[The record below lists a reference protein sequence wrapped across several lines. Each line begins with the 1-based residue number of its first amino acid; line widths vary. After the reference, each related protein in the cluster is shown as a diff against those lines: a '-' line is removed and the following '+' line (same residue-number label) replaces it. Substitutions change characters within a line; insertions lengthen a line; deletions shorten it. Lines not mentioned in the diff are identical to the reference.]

1 MMHGLSRAS
10 LLRCNGCSNP
20 AVTDGACHRTRTDI
34 WPPSGMVSLESVCS
48 PWVPV
53 VVPTGTPAY
62 RASCDE
68 RFDICVQARP
78 VYSITSTLLG
88 FLNAEVPDV
97 KLLKNLFTLFKGSH
111 NSMAL
116 DD

>member
-1 MMHGLSRAS
+1 MFL
-10 LLRCNGCSNP
+10 
-20 AVTDGACHRTRTDI
+20 
-34 WPPSGMVSLESVCS
+34 
-48 PWVPV
+48 
-53 VVPTGTPAY
+53 AY

-68 RFDICVQARP
+68 RLDICVKARP
-78 VYSITSTLLG
+78 VYSIKSTLLG

-97 KLLKNLFTLFKGSH
+97 KLLKDFFTLFKGYH

>member
-1 MMHGLSRAS
+1 MSDS
-10 LLRCNGCSNP
+10 
-20 AVTDGACHRTRTDI
+20 
-34 WPPSGMVSLESVCS
+34 
-48 PWVPV
+48 
-53 VVPTGTPAY
+53 
-62 RASCDE
+62 
-68 RFDICVQARP
+68 ICVQARP

-97 KLLKNLFTLFKGSH
+97 KLLKNFFTLFKGYH